1 MTDKIDNE
9 LKKTISDL
17 GLINARTIE
26 RLNRGWKTTIADLEK
41 LKEKNEWLEKEN
53 DRLSRL
59 VRQFNLGEGN
69 VEG

>member
-1 MTDKIDNE
+1 MADKIDYE
-9 LKKTISDL
+9 
-17 GLINARTIE
+17 RTIE
-26 RLNRGWKTTIADLEK
+26 ILNRGWKTTIADLEK

-59 VRQFNLGEGN
+59 VRQFNLGDGN